1 MVSER
6 RAGIV
11 DRRHRHHHLGWNFLV
26 QLDVVLEGG
35 RDRAKQR
42 FDLGAMLRDVVDL
55 LDLDEK
61 VLGVVDVL
69 LNASALLALDE
80 DLDGAVWQP
89 QQLDDGPERADA
101 VDVFLARI
109 VGLRVLLGGKQNV
122 LLLVHRIFQRLDGL
136 LATDE
141 QRHHHVG
148 EDDDVAKRQQRHSQA
163 GADRT
168 LLLVTL
174 VVTEKHRHSFPRP
187 STERSGGLLSL
198 LVHDQ
203 RLFALAYDVF
213 GDHHLLDRR
222 LRWNLEHHVEHD
234 VLENRS

>member
-1 MVSER
+1 
-6 RAGIV
+6 
-11 DRRHRHHHLGWNFLV
+11 
-26 QLDVVLEGG
+26 
-35 RDRAKQR
+35 
-42 FDLGAMLRDVVDL
+42 MLRDVVDL
-55 LDLDEK
+55 LDLDQE

-109 VGLRVLLGGKQNV
+109 VRLRVLLGGKQNV

-148 EDDDVAKRQQRHSQA
+148 EDDDVAQA
-163 GADRT
+163 AATALASRRRPDPPSCHPCRYGTSIDIRF
-168 LLLVTL
+168 LG
-174 VVTEKHRHSFPRP
+174 PRP
-187 STERSGGLLSL
+187 DAQAVS
-198 LVHDQ
+198 
-203 RLFALAYDVF
+203 
-213 GDHHLLDRR
+213 
-222 LRWNLEHHVEHD
+222 
-234 VLENRS
+234 